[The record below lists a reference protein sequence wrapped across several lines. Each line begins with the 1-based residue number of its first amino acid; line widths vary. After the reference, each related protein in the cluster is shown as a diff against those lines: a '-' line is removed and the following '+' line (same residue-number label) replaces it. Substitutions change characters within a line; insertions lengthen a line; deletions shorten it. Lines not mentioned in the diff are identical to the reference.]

1 MAGIDFAALVDL
13 CAKAIDGVGVVV
25 LVVGVAASSL
35 RYLGHWRAADA
46 FRQYR
51 RRLGETLLLGLEIL
65 VAADILDTVG
75 VGARPTREAVLSLAG
90 IVVIR
95 TFLSFSVDIELEG
108 RLPWRAA
115 QRRED
120 GTAATMH
127 S

>member
-1 MAGIDFAALVDL
+1 MEGIDFAVLVET

-25 LVVGVAASSL
+25 LVVGVAVSSL
-35 RYLGHWRAADA
+35 RYLVSWRAPDA

-75 VGARPTREAVLSLAG
+75 VGARPTREAMLSLAG

-108 RLPWRAA
+108 RLPWTAS
-115 QRRED
+115 QRR
-120 GTAATMH
+120 GTGAEAPAT
-127 S
+127 